1 MTTATSI
8 VRTARSGSTGKIV
21 SAREAVL
28 LIRSGDTVAISGFGG
43 IGFAEEV
50 VNELAAVYKAS
61 DQELASFGR
70 PSGLTLMFGG
80 RPFVLPPMEGPRPP
94 QSGGWIGSE
103 AQLSLSTSTM
113 KLAIAGE
120 RDICGSP

>member
-8 VRTARSGSTGKIV
+8 VPTARSGSTGKIV

-28 LIRSGDTVAISGFGG
+28 LIRSGETVAISGFGG

-70 PSGLTLMFGG
+70 PSGLTLMFGVG
-80 RPFVLPPMEGPRPP
+80 QGQPFPGQHSRSQWRRTTTASCSFETWRVSISMVCKKWVSASFTE
-94 QSGGWIGSE
+94 
-103 AQLSLSTSTM
+103 
-113 KLAIAGE
+113 
-120 RDICGSP
+120 